1 MNFLIVRAR
10 DSIIIDST
18 LTNSERLFTDSINA
32 LNNQNQQLSGS
43 RNAYNRGLEFVKNE
57 EFEQAIISFTNA
69 INIDSSFSS
78 AFLERA
84 KCYLGPNNELAINDY
99 NSAFALDSLNYEPLY
114 RIAKIHSVSDR
125 KLGLS
130 TYDSII
136 KLDSQQYKAYYEIGV
151 LHYLDDNIDKA
162 IASFTS
168 SIEINKDARTYNDR
182 ASCYRTEK

>member
-1 MNFLIVRAR
+1 MKYKVIIFLFAVFTFEFSYSQAT
-10 DSIIIDST
+10 DSIVIDST
-18 LTNSERLFTDSINA
+18 LTNSERLFTDSINV

-43 RNAYNRGLEFVKNE
+43 RNAYNQGLEFVKNE

-78 AFLERA
+78 AYLERA
-84 KCYLGPNNELAINDY
+84 KCYSGTNNELAINDY

-114 RIAKIHSVSDR
+114 RIAKIQSVSDR
-125 KLGLS
+125 KLALS

-151 LHYLDDNIDKA
+151 
-162 IASFTS
+162 
-168 SIEINKDARTYNDR
+168 
-182 ASCYRTEK
+182 